1 MATTGLFPVQ
11 LRVSTPNLGAPVLWL
26 YLLVNTFEKTVS
38 GFARIT
44 QSIYPP
50 PHFRARVTGQF
61 HQVRL
66 DPQSPPSIALSITG
80 SPTGPIAPQVV
91 ILELNGLL
99 HDDWQSGTANYRYL
113 DDGRWHSI
121 EHAIV
126 TKDNSLIPLEP
137 AHEHVVPLYGV
148 GLQEARASGD
158 LSRMKALVRQAE
170 QQLADHD
177 AIAAE
182 LSKLE
187 AEIARLE
194 PRR

>member
-11 LRVSTPNLGAPVLWL
+11 LRVATPNLGAPVLWL
-26 YLLVNTFEKTVS
+26 YLLVNAVEKTVS

-44 QSIYPP
+44 QSVYPP
-50 PHFRARVTGQF
+50 PHFRARVVGQF

-66 DPQSPPSIALSITG
+66 DPQSSPSIALTLTG
-80 SPTGPIAPQVV
+80 SPTGPVAPQVV

-99 HDDWQSGTANYRYL
+99 NDDWQSGTANYRYFYES
-113 DDGRWHSI
+113 RWHSI

-126 TKDNSLIPLEP
+126 TKDNSLIPIDAP
-137 AHEHVVPLYGV
+137 HEHAGTLYGV

-158 LSRMKALVRQAE
+158 LSRMKALAQQAD
-170 QQLADHD
+170 QQLADQD

-182 LSKLE
+182 LKKLE
-187 AEIARLE
+187 A
-194 PRR
+194 

>member
-11 LRVSTPNLGAPVLWL
+11 LRVATPNLGAPVLWL
-26 YLLVNTFEKTVS
+26 YLLVNAVEKTVS

-44 QSIYPP
+44 QPIYPP
-50 PHFRARVTGQF
+50 PHFRARVVGQF
-61 HQVRL
+61 HQVRI
-66 DPQSPPSIALSITG
+66 DPLAPPSIALTLTG

-99 HDDWQSGTANYRYL
+99 NDDWQSGTANYRYFYE
-113 DDGRWHSI
+113 GRWHSI

-126 TKDNSLIPLEP
+126 SKDNSLIPLDP
-137 AHEHVVPLYGV
+137 PHEHVVPMYGV

-158 LSRMKALVRQAE
+158 LSRMKAIAQQAE

-182 LSKLE
+182 LETLE

-194 PRR
+194 ARR